1 MKGTWIVKIS
11 IQFEGFKCCIQF
23 MQIPYS
29 GDVCLISSS
38 YNSEKHNDL
47 HTLGLAFT
55 DKKCHTRCLKFLN
68 CRFLTYVK
76 FP

>member
-55 DKKCHTRCLKFLN
+55 DKKMSHKMFKISYLS
-68 CRFLTYVK
+68 
-76 FP
+76 FPYIC